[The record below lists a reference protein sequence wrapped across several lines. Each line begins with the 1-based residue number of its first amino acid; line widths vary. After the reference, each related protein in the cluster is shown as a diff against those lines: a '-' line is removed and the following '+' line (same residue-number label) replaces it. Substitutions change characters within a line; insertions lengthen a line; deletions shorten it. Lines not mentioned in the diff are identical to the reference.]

1 MRNEDIREI
10 RAWLIERGL
19 AGASETELLHGF
31 CERCAL
37 AGHGIC
43 TAATVIDTLHPIW
56 EGRAFFWRNDGKAEE
71 TIIEYVG
78 SREGESAENW
88 RRSVFHH
95 LLTTGE
101 DELRRKFWLG
111 ESADFFGWE
120 DLEKDGHTE
129 CLAFL
134 HRFPREGVIGQM
146 DAVYSH
152 WGTRGTEGFVEEDC
166 AALRELVPTFALA
179 MKCSSLSRIIGTLA
193 EVYLGRDAGQRVLSG
208 RISRGVADQIRA
220 VLWFSDLKGY
230 TAISD
235 GVEPGE
241 VIPLLDDYADAV
253 ISAIHGAG
261 GDVMK
266 LIGDGVLAI
275 FQTDDAARACG
286 DALRAAADM
295 RRRVAELNER
305 RARDGRP
312 TTIVRLGLHLG
323 DVFYGNIGSDERLDF
338 TVVGPAV
345 NEVSRIVAM
354 GLSVDRDFL
363 VSETFVAALP
373 EEERGRFVSVGRF
386 ALRGVRKAQELFTPE
401 PEN

>member
-1 MRNEDIREI
+1 MRNEDIEDI
-10 RAWLIERGL
+10 RAWLVERGL
-19 AGASETELLHGF
+19 AGATETELLDGF
-31 CERCAL
+31 CERCAR
-37 AGHGIC
+37 AGHGLC

-56 EGRAFFWRNDGKAEE
+56 EGRAFFWRHDGSEE
-71 TIIEYVG
+71 RATVEYES
-78 SREGESAENW
+78 SRDGEGAENW
-88 RRSVFHH
+88 RRSAFHH
-95 LLTTGE
+95 LVKTGQG
-101 DELRRKFWLG
+101 ELRRRFCQG
-111 ESADFFGWE
+111 EAADFYGLD
-120 DLEKDGHTE
+120 DLQKEGHTD
-129 CLAFL
+129 CLAFVQ
-134 HRFPREGVIGQM
+134 RFPREGAIGEM

-152 WGTRGTEGFVEEDC
+152 WSTRHPEGFAEDDC
-166 AALRELVPTFALA
+166 AALRQLVPSFALA

-235 GVEPGE
+235 GVEPNE
-241 VIPLLDDYADAV
+241 IIPLLDDYADAV

-275 FQTDDAARACG
+275 FQTDDPAKACH
-286 DALRAAADM
+286 DALQAAADM
-295 RRRVAELNER
+295 RRRVAELN
-305 RARDGRP
+305 RARASEGRP
-312 TTIVRLGLHLG
+312 TTIVRLGLHIG

-363 VSETFVAALP
+363 VSEAFVAALP
-373 EEERGRFVSVGRF
+373 EAERGRFVSVGRF
-386 ALRGVRKAQELFTPE
+386 ALRGVRRAQELLTPE